1 MPRIPW
7 KYALLVFV
15 PITLIAELAS
25 ANDTLIFIAAALAVI
40 PLAGVVGEGTEE
52 LARHT
57 GPQIGGLL
65 NATLG
70 NAAELIITIF
80 AIQRGLLE
88 LVKASIIGSI
98 LGNLLLVL
106 GLSLLLGGIRNGL
119 QRFDRR
125 NAAMHAALL
134 LLALVALMVPS
145 LFDSAIADDPS
156 AELRLSE
163 GVAIIMMLLYGL
175 SVFYSFRSSS
185 AENRL
190 QREAASP
197 HETKWSTRQALLILA
212 AATIGIVLMSEA
224 LIGAVESV
232 THQLGLTEFFIGII
246 IIPLVGNVAEHLV
259 AVKVAIK
266 NRMDLSMA
274 VSIGSSTQIALFVA
288 PLLVFIALLFGERL
302 LLVYN
307 NYELVALAAAS
318 LIAAFIALDGES
330 NWLEGAMLLAVY
342 AILALAFYFVPMP
355 T

>member
-1 MPRIPW
+1 MPRITW
-7 KYALLVFV
+7 NYALLIFV
-15 PITLIAELAS
+15 PITIGAWSLGAGETI
-25 ANDTLIFIAAALAVI
+25 IFILAALAVI
-40 PLAGVVGEGTEE
+40 PLAGLVGEGTEE
-52 LARHT
+52 LAHYT
-57 GPQIGGLL
+57 GPKIGGLL

-98 LGNLLLVL
+98 LGNLLLIM
-106 GLSLLLGGIRNGL
+106 GLSLFLGGLKNGL
-119 QRFDRR
+119 QSFDRR
-125 NAAMHAALL
+125 DAAMHAALML
-134 LLALVALMVPS
+134 MALAALMVPS
-145 LFDSAIADDPS
+145 LFDIAIADNPS

-163 GVAIIMMLLYGL
+163 GVAIIMMLLYAMSL
-175 SVFYSFRSSS
+175 YYSFRSSA

-190 QREAASP
+190 QREP
-197 HETKWSTRQALLILA
+197 IHTHEPKWTVRQSLGVLTLSTV
-212 AATIGIVLMSEA
+212 GIVLMSEA

-259 AVKVAIK
+259 AVQVAIK

-288 PLLVFIALLFGERL
+288 PILVFIALLFGERL

-307 NYELVALAAAS
+307 NYELVALAATS
-318 LIAAFIALDGES
+318 IIAAFIALDGET
-330 NWLEGAMLLAVY
+330 NWLEGAMLLALY
-342 AILALAFYFVPMP
+342 AILALAFYFIPAP
-355 T
+355 F